1 MAIDLLTALFY
12 TAGAAYGANRQSN
25 YTKAKLK
32 EEAAE
37 KLDETIAASQVRY
50 YGIYPNGT
58 RQDGVLNNSAALP
71 GMLSRGYKIEGMT
84 IGNGAYQE
92 FKTPF
97 ESEPVYYDSASN
109 SVGTGDRIAGI
120 RNEMP
125 FRRTGVDAT
134 SMTTTLSKPIKMPPA
149 APTAGGPETG
159 FGTSSPPTTVRP
171 AGTQV
176 PTGLKFATSRME
188 PNPKFTAITRLPIIG
203 WTKED
208 GSYAIDEN
216 YNELQNIMQ
225 ESQETEYLYTSP
237 TGDFQQGRGT
247 SAFVRFNKIRI
258 EQGGTIRKGK
268 DLTMM
273 QFPDS
278 EEDDP
283 NRVLM
288 IVQPDGSNI
297 PFAQA
302 PNKVKLSAYGGGLLV
317 QYFVDGQP
325 ELNAS
330 GEVVKPFKL
339 QEMEKVEAGKITDHR
354 VMLDNKTVKSVLDLT
369 PQEFEN
375 FKNGKYPHA
384 KYENGQLVDTFTL
397 PTFTATKQETGEE
410 RVLIPDQVSLEQGI
424 PLEPVPVLEL
434 TPVQME
440 KYLNGEYQTAFF
452 KDGVQQGKFLF
463 PSERDKSSGKD
474 AGSSD
479 ALKFDDFFIVKD
491 PNSQIEFKIPK
502 KTGVSAST
510 RVLEGI
516 TDILRHPDKFREGFE
531 SANPTTKRMF
541 DNHLEILAREV
552 VNQWTAENVRA
563 NQPVVIPEDFLNKW
577 ALPRYG
583 YFVDAMGTDKPEDVG
598 TVFRNK
604 IQEAIGQKI
613 IDLRTLPARD
623 QNTIVT
629 EDIVEVPNNTGGTTT
644 VRVIAGRQLP
654 INEAGVTPFFP
665 VVQALRNRDF
675 KESEIASFILV
686 ERDDFGLP
694 VLDEEGMEKPLPI
707 EQQTVL
713 AGLDLLFSKQLEFII
728 KRDMPAQGL
737 KKGESYT
744 GTYYDA
750 MKRMITPDAFAMVE
764 DRTLD
769 TETQQAVANVF
780 LSVTGDDPRIGMDL
794 VKRIYPVSGATV
806 ESLLEDRFGAEFNK
820 IVQARAAKAGSAR
833 EAMQSARNK
842 LSTFFTIDP
851 NGQKVDMDIST
862 TVARYVLGA
871 DGVVYLVNTARDVLT
886 GNFVNRLGGETGNGY
901 SEMPQDAASI
911 VAAARNGYV
920 KVGSFVTAPDKL
932 AATERFQDMTEAE
945 RNAAIEASRIAR
957 ARNGRLFQR
966 ILKDMTANPSEM
978 VTLPDNRQVSKRLLA
993 VRQYYKFILAYQVA
1007 AAIQGGTGGRTISD
1021 QDVENILS
1029 ALNFDTYSTPEAEKA
1044 TLNEVIRM
1052 MERIAV
1058 VDGAYSSGNVSDV
1071 YAAIAYEKLEDRA
1084 GASFRP
1090 TVFDVVTE
1098 AAMRLRQPGARD
1110 RSATGVTGA
1119 KSYVEAEADTP
1130 EGKSLLEGFN
1140 AYQGTYYT
1148 DLDEAKKDD
1157 KWSSYVAG
1165 LAPRGA

>member
-37 KLDETIAASQVRY
+37 KLDETIAANQVRY
-50 YGIYPNGT
+50 YGKYPNGI
-58 RQDGVLNNSAALP
+58 RQDGVYNNSAALP
-71 GMLSRGYKIEGMT
+71 GMLSKGYKIEGMT

-109 SVGTGDRIAGI
+109 SVGTGTRIAGI

-125 FRRTGVDAT
+125 FRTSGVNPR
-134 SMTTTLSKPIKMPPA
+134 SMTTTTTLSKPLKMPPA

-171 AGTQV
+171 AGTEITA
-176 PTGLKFATSRME
+176 PTGFKYAKPLME
-188 PNPKFTAITRLPIIG
+188 PNPKFEAITRLPIIG

-237 TGDFQQGRGT
+237 TGDIQRGRGT

-258 EQGGTIRKGK
+258 ERGGTIRKGK
-268 DLTMM
+268 DLEMM

-283 NRVLM
+283 NKVLM
-288 IVQPDGSNI
+288 IVQPDGTNI
-297 PFAQA
+297 PYVQA
-302 PNKVKLSAYGGGLLV
+302 PNKVKRIAYAGGLLV

-325 ELNAS
+325 ED
-330 GEVVKPFKL
+330 KPFKL
-339 QEMEKVEAGKITDHR
+339 QEIEKIEEGKIVDHR
-354 VMLDNKTVKSVLDLT
+354 VMLDNKTIKSVTELT
-369 PQEFEN
+369 EQEFEN

-384 KYENGQLVDTFTL
+384 KYENGQLVDKFTL
-397 PTFTATKQETGEE
+397 PNFTADKQETGEE
-410 RVLIPDQVSLEQGI
+410 RVLIPDKVSAEQGI
-424 PLEPVPVLEL
+424 PLETVPVLEL
-434 TPVQME
+434 TPAQME
-440 KYLNGEYQTAFF
+440 KYLNGEYKTGFY
-452 KDGVQQGKFLF
+452 KDDQLQGRFMF
-463 PSERDKSSGKD
+463 PSERDKSSGKS
-474 AGSSD
+474 AGSGAD
-479 ALKFDDFFIVKD
+479 NPLTDLKQFAVKEEVSGIIFAFPSDDFAASSAARKGMTSILNH
-491 PNSQIEFKIPK
+491 PEEFRRGLDNPK
-502 KTGVSAST
+502 TQT
-510 RVLEGI
+510 
-516 TDILRHPDKFREGFE
+516 KF
-531 SANPTTKRMF
+531 K
-541 DNHLEILAREV
+541 NHLSNLANEV
-552 VNQWTAENVRA
+552 INHWFSENVRP

-583 YFVDAMGTDKPEDVG
+583 DYIEAMGTENPDDIG
-598 TVFRNK
+598 TMLRNM
-604 IQEAIGQKI
+604 IQEKIGQKI

-623 QNTIVT
+623 KNTIVT
-629 EDIVEVPNNTGGTTT
+629 KDIVEMPDDSGGKT
-644 VRVIAGRQLP
+644 RLIVIAGRQLP
-654 INEAGVTPFFP
+654 VNAEGETPFMP
-665 VVQALRNRDF
+665 VVQQLRNRNF
-675 KESEIASFILV
+675 IESEIASFILV
-686 ERDDFGLP
+686 ERDDFNMP
-694 VLDEEGMEKPLPI
+694 VLDADGMQIPLPI
-707 EQQTVL
+707 EEQTVL
-713 AGLDLLFSKQLEFII
+713 AGLDTLFSSPMDFII

-737 KKGESYT
+737 KKGDTYT

-769 TETQQAVANVF
+769 TDTQKAVANVF
-780 LSVTGDDPRIGMDL
+780 LSVTGDDPRLGMDL

-806 ESLLEDRFGAEFNK
+806 ETLLEDRFGAEFNK
-820 IVQARAAKAGSAR
+820 IVQARAAKSDAAK
-833 EAMQSARNK
+833 EAVQSARNK
-842 LSTFFTIDP
+842 LSTYFTINDR
-851 NGQKVDMDIST
+851 GQKVDMDIST

-886 GNFVNRLGGETGNGY
+886 GNFMNRLTGETGNGY
-901 SEMPQDAASI
+901 AEMPQDEASI
-911 VAAARNGYV
+911 LAAARNGFV

-945 RNAAIEASRIAR
+945 RNAAIEASKAAR
-957 ARNGRLFQR
+957 ARNGRLFQS
-966 ILKDMTANPSEM
+966 ILKDMTAPPDEM
-978 VTLPDNRQVSKRLLA
+978 VTIQDGTQVSKRLLA

-1029 ALNFDTYSTPEAEKA
+1029 ALNFDTYSAPEAEKA

-1090 TVFDVVTE
+1090 TVFDVITE

-1110 RSATGVTGA
+1110 RSATGVKGA
-1119 KSYVEAEADTP
+1119 TTFLEAQPGTP
-1130 EGKSLLEGFN
+1130 EGDRLLNSFNRSPYAGNFYTSLE
-1140 AYQGTYYT
+1140 
-1148 DLDEAKKDD
+1148 EAKKDPQ
-1157 KWSSYVAG
+1157 WSSFEQAMKPKPK
-1165 LAPRGA
+1165 A

>member
-25 YTKAKLK
+25 YTKAKLE

-37 KLDETIAASQVRY
+37 KLDETIAANQVRY
-50 YGIYPNGT
+50 YGKYPDGT
-58 RQDGVLNNSAALP
+58 RQDGVYNNSAALP
-71 GMLSRGYKIEGMT
+71 GMLSKGYVIEGMT
-84 IGNGAYQE
+84 IGSGAYQE

-97 ESEPVYYDSASN
+97 KSQPVYYDSASN
-109 SVGTGDRIAGI
+109 SVGTGNRIAGI

-171 AGTQV
+171 TGTQV
-176 PTGLKFATSRME
+176 PTGLKFATPRME

-225 ESQETEYLYTSP
+225 ESQETEFLYTSP
-237 TGDFQQGRGT
+237 TGDIQQATGT
-247 SAFVRFNKIRI
+247 SGFVRLNKLRI

-283 NRVLM
+283 SRVLN
-288 IVQPDGSNI
+288 ILQPDGSNI

-302 PNKVKLSAYGGGLLV
+302 PNKVKLSAYSGGLLV
-317 QYFVDGQP
+317 QYFKDGQP
-325 ELNAS
+325 ED
-330 GEVVKPFKL
+330 KPFKL

-354 VMLDNKTVKSVLDLT
+354 VMLDNKTVKSVLELT

-384 KYENGQLVDTFTL
+384 KYENGQLVDKFTL
-397 PTFTATKQETGEE
+397 PNFTADKQEIGEE

-424 PLEPVPVLEL
+424 PLEPVSVLEL
-434 TPVQME
+434 TPAQME
-440 KYLNGEYQTAFF
+440 KYLNGEYKTGFYKNDELQGRLAFPN
-452 KDGVQQGKFLF
+452 D
-463 PSERDKSSGKD
+463 RDKSSGKSG
-474 AGSSD
+474 GSGADNPLTDPKQFAVKDNNSGIIF
-479 ALKFDDFFIVKD
+479 AFPSDDFAASNAARIGMQSILSH
-491 PNSQIEFKIPK
+491 PIEFENGLKN
-502 KTGVSAST
+502 
-510 RVLEGI
+510 
-516 TDILRHPDKFREGFE
+516 PDTQKLF
-531 SANPTTKRMF
+531 M
-541 DNHLEILAREV
+541 NHLSNLANEV
-552 VNQWTAENVRA
+552 INHWTAENVTGRRGE
-563 NQPVVIPEDFLNKW
+563 PVVIPEDFLNKW

-583 YFVDAMGTDKPEDVG
+583 DFIEAMGTDKPEDVG
-598 TVFRNK
+598 TMFRNM
-604 IQEAIGQKI
+604 IQEKIGQKI

-623 QNTIVT
+623 QNTILT
-629 EDIVEVPNNTGGTTT
+629 EDIVEIPNDAGGTTRL
-644 VRVIAGRQLP
+644 RVIAGRQLP
-654 INEAGVTPFFP
+654 VNEAGVTPFGP

-707 EQQTVL
+707 EQQNVL
-713 AGLDLLFSKQLEFII
+713 AGLDLLFSRPMEFII

-750 MKRMITPDAFAMVE
+750 MKRMVTPDAFAMVE
-764 DRTLD
+764 DTTLD
-769 TETQQAVANVF
+769 TDTQKAVANVF
-780 LSVTGDDPRIGMDL
+780 LSVTGDDPRLGMDL

-806 ESLLEDRFGAEFNK
+806 ETLLEDRFGAEFNK
-820 IVQARAAKAGSAR
+820 IVQARAAKSDAAK
-833 EAMQSARNK
+833 EAVQSARNK
-842 LSTFFTIDP
+842 LSTYSTI
-851 NGQKVDMDIST
+851 NAAGQKVDMDIST
-862 TVARYVLGA
+862 TVSRYVLGA
-871 DGVVYLVNTARDVLT
+871 DGIVYLVNTARDVLT
-886 GNFVNRLGGETGNGY
+886 GNFINRLTGETGNGY
-901 SEMPQDAASI
+901 AEMPQDEASI
-911 VAAARNGYV
+911 LAAARNGFV
-920 KVGSFVTAPDKL
+920 KVGAFVTAPDQL
-932 AATERFQDMTEAE
+932 ATTERFQNMTEGE
-945 RNAAIEASRIAR
+945 RTAAIEASTAAR

-966 ILKDMTANPSEM
+966 ILKDMAADPSEM
-978 VTLPDNRQVSKRLLA
+978 ITLPDNTQVSKRLLA
-993 VRQYYKFILAYQVA
+993 VRQYYKFILAYPVA

-1029 ALNFDTYSTPEAEKA
+1029 ALNFDTYSAPEAEKA

-1090 TVFDVVTE
+1090 TVFDVITE

-1119 KSYVEAEADTP
+1119 TTLLEAQPGTPEADQLLNNFN
-1130 EGKSLLEGFN
+1130 KSGFTN
-1140 AYQGTYYT
+1140 NYYT
-1148 DLDEAKKDD
+1148 KLEEAKKDPN
-1157 KWSSYVAG
+1157 WSSFEQAMKPK
-1165 LAPRGA
+1165 A

>member
-32 EEAAE
+32 EEATE
-37 KLDETIAASQVRY
+37 KLDEAAAASQVRY
-50 YGIYPNGT
+50 YGMMPDGS

-71 GMLSRGYKIEGMT
+71 GLLSKGYKIEGMT

-109 SVGTGDRIAGI
+109 SVGTGTRIAGI

-125 FRRTGVDAT
+125 FRTSGVNPR
-134 SMTTTLSKPIKMPPA
+134 SMTTTTTLSKPLKMPPA

-171 AGTQV
+171 AGTEITA
-176 PTGLKFATSRME
+176 PTGFKYATPLME

-237 TGDFQQGRGT
+237 TGDTQRGRGT
-247 SAFVRFNKIRI
+247 SAFVRFNKTRI
-258 EQGGTIRKGK
+258 EKGGTIRKGK

-278 EEDDP
+278 EKDDP
-283 NRVLM
+283 NRVLN
-288 IVQPDGSNI
+288 ILQPDGSNI

-317 QYFVDGQP
+317 QYFKDGQP
-325 ELNAS
+325 ED
-330 GEVVKPFKL
+330 KPFKL
-339 QEMEKVEAGKITDHR
+339 QEMEKVEAGKIIDHR
-354 VMLDNKTVKSVLDLT
+354 VMLDNKTIKSVTELT

-384 KYENGQLVDTFTL
+384 KFENGQLVDKYTL

-440 KYLNGEYQTAFF
+440 KYLDGEYQTAFF

-463 PSERDKSSGKD
+463 PSERDKSSGKSG
-474 AGSSD
+474 GSGADNPLTDPKQFAVKDYDSGIIF
-479 ALKFDDFFIVKD
+479 AFPSDDFAASNAARIGMKSILNH
-491 PNSQIEFKIPK
+491 PKEFENGLKNPK
-502 KTGVSAST
+502 TQK
-510 RVLEGI
+510 L
-516 TDILRHPDKFREGFE
+516 F
-531 SANPTTKRMF
+531 M
-541 DNHLEILAREV
+541 NHLSNLANEV
-552 VNQWTAENVRA
+552 INHWTAENVTGRRGEA
-563 NQPVVIPEDFLNKW
+563 VVIPEDFLNKW

-583 YFVDAMGTDKPEDVG
+583 SFIEAMGTDTPKDVG
-598 TVFRNK
+598 TIFRNM
-604 IQEAIGQKI
+604 IQEKIGQKI

-629 EDIVEVPNNTGGTTT
+629 EDIVEIPNNTGGTTP

-654 INEAGVTPFFP
+654 INEAGETPFGL

-694 VLDEEGMEKPLPI
+694 VLDADGMEKPLPI

-842 LSTFFTIDP
+842 LSTYFTI
-851 NGQKVDMDIST
+851 NMETGEKVPMDIST
-862 TVARYVLGA
+862 TVSRYVLGA
-871 DGVVYLVNTARDVLT
+871 DGIVYLVNTARDVLT
-886 GNFVNRLGGETGNGY
+886 GNFINRLTGETGNGY

-932 AATERFQDMTEAE
+932 ATTERFQDMTEAE

-1090 TVFDVVTE
+1090 TVFDVITE

-1110 RSATGVTGA
+1110 RSATGITNA
-1119 KSYVEAEADTP
+1119 KSYVEAEKDTP
-1130 EGKSLLEGFN
+1130 DGISLLEGFN
-1140 AYQGTYYT
+1140 GFQGTYYT